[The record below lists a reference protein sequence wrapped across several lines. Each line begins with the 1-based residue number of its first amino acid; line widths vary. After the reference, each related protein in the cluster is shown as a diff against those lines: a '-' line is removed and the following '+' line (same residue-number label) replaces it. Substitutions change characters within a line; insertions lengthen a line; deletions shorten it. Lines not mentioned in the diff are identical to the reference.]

1 MKSPEGPFRLF
12 FLRLY
17 PHLPVG
23 VKGEGGQR
31 RRWGGGGRGGGRG
44 GGTAL
49 PEISSDVKFTERTV
63 DGNDEMEIDRE

>member
-1 MKSPEGPFRLF
+1 METAVGWVGGGSSL
-12 FLRLY
+12 
-17 PHLPVG
+17 VG
-23 VKGEGGQR
+23 VKVEGGQR